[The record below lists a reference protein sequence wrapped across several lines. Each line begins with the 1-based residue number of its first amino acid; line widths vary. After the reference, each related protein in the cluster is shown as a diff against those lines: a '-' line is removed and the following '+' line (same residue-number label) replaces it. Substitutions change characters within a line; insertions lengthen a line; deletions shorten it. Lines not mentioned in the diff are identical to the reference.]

1 MCTCRYGH
9 DRDDRSMEVSWQ
21 QMQAEER
28 RSARAGREADL
39 AAERDEQRRIAEKK
53 AKKKL
58 KTAGGKALESA

>member
-1 MCTCRYGH
+1 MCNRRYGH

-39 AAERDEQRRIAEKK
+39 AAEREEQRRIAEKK
-53 AKKKL
+53 ARKKL
-58 KTAGGKALESA
+58 KKAGGKALVSS